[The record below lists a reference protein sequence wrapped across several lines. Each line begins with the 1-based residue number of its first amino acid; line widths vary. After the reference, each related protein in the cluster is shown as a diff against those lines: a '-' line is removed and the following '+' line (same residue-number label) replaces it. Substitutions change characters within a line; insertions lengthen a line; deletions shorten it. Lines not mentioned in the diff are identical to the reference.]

1 MRNAQ
6 QRLSVLGGRKLAQ
19 ILGAIHSQLGLS
31 APPGTLTKEEIVE
44 RLLHHVSTGI
54 LSIESIEAQAG
65 AAPVASIAPSGAV
78 PSGGIDPGALSAA
91 IKRSDALV
99 QDMARQ
105 GLEVNSLQ
113 QKLEQ
118 TTQLTP
124 VLIDAAIGPVKTQVT
139 LLETELSKLADKAAQ
154 IEKGV
159 RGITESIR
167 IPEDVVRR
175 EISAAVASAFK
186 PLEAA
191 VRQAGPAAEAAVVE
205 TVETLPERKT
215 AKQIFGVSV
224 TDIKGREL
232 EFDVYSDPEAETPDP
247 LFIWTKGIIKQLYTA
262 QTGGNLWFG
271 GEKGTGKSDTARQ
284 FAARTGRKFVRINF
298 RQYTTAEDYLG
309 AGGLEGGN
317 TVFQPGAFLSA
328 YIRPGCV
335 ILLDEVTNTSPG
347 ELAPLNGFLEGKA
360 RVNYGNRV
368 WVRGMGVCC
377 FAADNTTGNG
387 DVTGR
392 YSGTRQ
398 QNTALLDRFSGIIN
412 FQFLDPSV
420 EVKAITNHTGCSP
433 DLAKKLV
440 KILNICRH
448 KVASGDIVDAPS
460 LRAAIY
466 FVQKLPILGA
476 EEAWNCTIAARQPA
490 ESAVAL
496 EAIKTAEFNAAD
508 FESLI

>member
-1 MRNAQ
+1 MRNSQ

-19 ILGAIHSQLGLS
+19 ILGAIHSQLGLA
-31 APPGTLTKEEIVE
+31 APPGTLTKDEIVE

-54 LSIESIEAQAG
+54 VSVENIEQQAVG
-65 AAPVASIAPSGAV
+65 QISAPASSGAQPAALV
-78 PSGGIDPGALSAA
+78 DSGAITAALR
-91 IKRSDALV
+91 RSDALV
-99 QDMARQ
+99 QDLARQ

-118 TTQLTP
+118 TAQLTP
-124 VLIDAAIGPVKTQVT
+124 VLIDAAIGPVKTQVNNI
-139 LLETELSKLADKAAQ
+139 ESDLSKLADKATQ

-159 RGITESIR
+159 RGLTDSIR
-167 IPEDVVRR
+167 VPEDVVRR
-175 EISAAVASAFK
+175 EISAAVAAAFK
-186 PLEAA
+186 PLESA

-205 TVETLPERKT
+205 VAETLPERRT
-215 AKQIFGVSV
+215 AKQVFGISV
-224 TDIKGREL
+224 TDIRGKEL
-232 EFDVYSDPEAETPDP
+232 EFDVYSDPEAEAIDP
-247 LFIWTKGIIKQLYTA
+247 LFIWTKPIIKQLYTA

-309 AGGLEGGN
+309 AGGLESGN
-317 TVFQPGAFLSA
+317 TVFQPGAFLLA
-328 YIRPGCV
+328 YTRPGCV

-360 RVNYGNRV
+360 RVNYGNKV
-368 WVRGMGVCC
+368 WVRGAGVCC

-387 DVTGR
+387 DITGR

-398 QNTALLDRFSGIIN
+398 QNTALLDRFSSIIN

-420 EVKAITNHTGCSP
+420 ELKAIVNHTGCAP
-433 DLAKKLV
+433 ELAKKLV
-440 KILNICRH
+440 KIINICRQ

-460 LRAAIY
+460 LRSAIY

-476 EEAWNCTIAARQPA
+476 DEAWNCTIAARQPP
-490 ESAVAL
+490 ESAIAL
-496 EAIKTAEFNAAD
+496 EAIKTAEFNAAE
-508 FESLI
+508 FEALI